1 MLRRTRVTALIRTSL
16 IATAVTLAPA
26 GPAWGHATL
35 DQTSVPR
42 SSEASLTVRAPVEPS
57 EHGDEEPD
65 LNQRYNVK
73 VSVEIPNGFAAIGCE
88 AKPGWECKV
97 NPKAGKTPHHVAY
110 TRTGGPNDAE
120 DVFAFRVTTPGKTG
134 EYKFDI
140 NQTYSEGDVVQW
152 SGDKDSPTPA
162 SFVTVE

>member
-1 MLRRTRVTALIRTSL
+1 MRRTTTRVLAAAAVVLAG
-16 IATAVTLAPA
+16 AT
-26 GPAWGHATL
+26 PAWGHATL

-42 SSEASLTVRAPVEPS
+42 SSEADLTVRVPVEPA
-57 EHGDEEPD
+57 EHGGEEPD

-88 AKPGWECKV
+88 AKPGWDCKV

-110 TRTGGPNDAE
+110 SRTGGPNDAE
-120 DVFAFRVTTPGKTG
+120 DVFALKVTTPAKPG
-134 EYKFDI
+134 EYKFEI

-152 SGDKDSPTPA
+152 SGDKDSATPA
-162 SFVTVE
+162 SYLTVE